1 MTIPSSF
8 AQSYDVIVV
17 GGGHAGCEAAL
28 ASARVGA
35 RTLML
40 ALNLDT
46 IGAMPCNCSIGG
58 PGKSQLVSEIDALG
72 GEMGR
77 ACDRT
82 LTHAR
87 VLNASKGPAVQSL
100 RCQADKA
107 AYRATLKER
116 LEREPLISMY
126 QDAVTD
132 VLVTAGAAVGVGTGS
147 GLAFGARA
155 VVICTG
161 TFLNGVVHI
170 GDRQV
175 SGGRAGEPAARRLT
189 NSLQE
194 LGLRLRR
201 FKTGTVPRLR
211 KSSLSTEMM
220 RVQPS
225 DARPL
230 RFSVIEQQRPGCPLL
245 PCYITHTT
253 EETHALLVA
262 NLERSALHAGHVTGT
277 GPRYCPSLETKLVR
291 FPDRE
296 RHQVFMELEGWGTEE
311 VYAQGLYNSMPYDV
325 QVAMV
330 HSVPGCQR
338 AEITRPGY
346 AIEYDCI
353 DPRALTPALEYSD
366 AQGLF
371 LAGQVNGTSGYEE
384 AAAQGLVAGANAAAH
399 ALKLRTRLEI
409 RRDQGY
415 IGVMIDDL
423 ISRGADEPYRI
434 LTSRAEFRILL
445 GQHTAYDR
453 LTGLGAT
460 HGLVGEE
467 LRSAVER
474 LQSAV
479 RREHARLGAITVPAA
494 HPLRARF
501 RGMSEGRDELLTA
514 ADLLRQTTVTYDVI
528 GRCWPAPVALRA
540 FEARVLEAGAKC
552 EAYAM
557 RETLRAVQARRADC
571 VALPSG
577 IDYARLPLRAEARQ
591 RLAAARPRTLGE
603 ARSLFG
609 VTPADLAVL
618 AAAVRRGDVSR
629 ET

>member
-1 MTIPSSF
+1 MTIASSF

-40 ALNLDT
+40 ALNLDS

-82 LTHAR
+82 FTHTR

-107 AYRATLKER
+107 AYRATMKES
-116 LEREPLISMY
+116 LEREPLIATY
-126 QDAVTD
+126 QDVVTD

-175 SGGRAGEPAARRLT
+175 SGGRAGEAAADRLT
-189 NSLQE
+189 GSLRD
-194 LGLRLRR
+194 LGLHFRR

-211 KSSLSTEMM
+211 RSSLSTEMM

-230 RFSVIEQQRPGCPLL
+230 RFSVMEQRRPLLPLL
-245 PCYITHTT
+245 PCFITHTT
-253 EETHALLVA
+253 EKTHALLVA
-262 NLERSALHAGHVTGT
+262 NLERSALHAGHVSGT
-277 GPRYCPSLETKLVR
+277 GPRYCPSIETKLIR
-291 FPDRE
+291 FPDRD
-296 RHQVFMELEGWGTEE
+296 RHQVFMEQEGWQTEE

-325 QVAMV
+325 QLAMV
-330 HSVPGCQR
+330 RSVPGCER
-338 AEITRPGY
+338 AEMTRPGY

-353 DPRALTPALEYSD
+353 DPRALSPALEYP
-366 AQGLF
+366 AARGLF

-384 AAAQGLVAGANAAAH
+384 AAAQGLVAGGNAARH
-399 ALKLRTRLEI
+399 ALGLGAALEI

-423 ISRGADEPYRI
+423 ITSGADEPYRI

-453 LTGLGAT
+453 LTGVGAR
-460 HGLVGEE
+460 HGLVGAK
-467 LRSAVER
+467 LRAAVER
-474 LQSAV
+474 LKGAV
-479 RREHARLGAITVPAA
+479 CREQARLEGIAVAPGHAM
-494 HPLRARF
+494 RARF
-501 RGMSEGRDELLTA
+501 RGMAGGTDEVVSA
-514 ADLLRQTTVTYDVI
+514 ADMLQQTTVTYDEI
-528 GRCWPAPVALRA
+528 GGYWPAPVPLNA
-540 FEARVLEAGAKC
+540 FEARVVEATAKC
-552 EAYAM
+552 EAYAK
-557 RETLRAVQARRADC
+557 RETVRSLQTLRSDGV
-571 VALPSG
+571 VLPCS
-577 IDYARLPLRAEARQ
+577 IDYTRLPLRAEARQ
-591 RLAAARPRTLGE
+591 RLAAAQPRTLGE
-603 ARSLFG
+603 ARALFG
-609 VTPADLAVL
+609 VTPADLAVIV
-618 AAAVRRGDVSR
+618 AAVRRGDVSR